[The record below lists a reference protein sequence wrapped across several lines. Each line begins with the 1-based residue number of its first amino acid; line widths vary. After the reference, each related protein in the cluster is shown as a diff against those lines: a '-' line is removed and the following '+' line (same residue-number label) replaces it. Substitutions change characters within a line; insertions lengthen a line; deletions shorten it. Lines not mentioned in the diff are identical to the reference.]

1 LLRLIA
7 MTTITYPGT
16 PLLAKVGTTA
26 PSRTTLERLADLA
39 AERARYTRIPSKPR
53 HTGARKVTR

>member
-1 LLRLIA
+1 
-7 MTTITYPGT
+7 MTTITYPGR

-39 AERARYTRIPSKPR
+39 AERARYERSTPKPR
-53 HTGARKVTR
+53 HNGTRKATR